1 MSNAPNKTTIK
12 YLTMFETP
20 NARHQRRREAPSA
33 AAVVTRLLTQAM
45 TRWARARSCLSRLP
59 SRATRARVSPRQE
72 EIAARL

>member
-1 MSNAPNKTTIK
+1 MSNSPNKKTIK

-45 TRWARARSCLSRLP
+45 TR
-59 SRATRARVSPRQE
+59 
-72 EIAARL
+72 